1 MTFYAKDP
9 DSTVD
14 YSFDWAAWLTSGETI
29 TAASWTIAPSDGGAP
44 SLGSQTDAGTVQ
56 GIYVSGGQVGN
67 RYRLTCHIETD
78 AGRTGERSLSLRIME
93 Q

>member
-1 MTFYAKDP
+1 MTLYAKDP

-14 YSFDWAAWLTSGETI
+14 YSFDWAAWLAGGETI
-29 TAASWTIAPSDGGAP
+29 TSTSWTVAPSDAGAP
-44 SLGSQTDAGTVQ
+44 SLGAQTDAGPVQ
-56 GIYVSGGQVGN
+56 GIYVSGGQNGG

-78 AGRTGERSLSLRIME
+78 AGRTGDRSLSLRIME

>member
-14 YSFDWAAWLTSGETI
+14 YSFDWAAWLTSGEAI
-29 TAASWTIAPSDGGAP
+29 TAASWTVAPLDSGAP
-44 SLGSQTDAGTVQ
+44 NLGSQISAGTVQ
-56 GIYVSGGQVGN
+56 GIYVSGGVVGN

-78 AGRTGERSLSLRIME
+78 AGRTDDRSLSLRIME
-93 Q
+93 R